1 MKYIGKFLFL
11 FLLMHNTTGF
21 SQSFYIDWQACF
33 GGSEWDQ
40 PKDMIQVSDGYLIV
54 GNTYSSDGDVS
65 SNNGESD
72 IWLVKI
78 DFTGN
83 VLFEKTYGGTLGEGP
98 YGIFTSSDG
107 NYYILGVAYS
117 SDGDISFDPYP
128 TSNDFWIIKIDGE
141 GNIIWDKIVG
151 GNGYDQPYRGYATTD
166 GGIVAA
172 GWTNSSDGDVSH
184 YYGSYDMWMVKLS
197 SDGEIEGDFTA
208 GSSGMENA
216 QAIIQTSDG
225 SYLIGGNSF
234 IGEGGNLTCEPHSSW
249 AAEAVLIRL
258 DTELNIE
265 WQDCYGGTNHETIL
279 ELLEIDN
286 GYVFLAG
293 TMSNDGDVSG
303 SGWHGE
309 NDNWVVNLN
318 FDGNIVWQ
326 KCYGGSKSEGSTNII
341 GSNNGSFIVVG
352 NTYSHDGDVS
362 NNHSQSEYESEI
374 WAFGINDT
382 GELLWE
388 RCFGGYGDD
397 YIQNGVVIKNKL
409 NFVIAG
415 YTDYGPSYDVG
426 CTPHGG
432 NWNDRDFWVF
442 EVKDTTVSLQEQPA
456 QVSALTTYPNPAKN
470 YVCFERKGKTNNHRM
485 EINIFSASGLPVK
498 ELTLY
503 PGETLKVWDTRS
515 IPAGVYFYRYQE
527 QDGAS
532 AYGKVVI
539 K

>member
-1 MKYIGKFLFL
+1 MKYFAK
-11 FLLMHNTTGF
+11 LLIIFSLSLPIAGF

-33 GGSEWDQ
+33 GGSEWDT

-54 GNTYSSDGDVS
+54 GSTYSSDGDIS

-83 VLFEKTYGGTLGEGP
+83 ALFEKTYGGTLGEGP
-98 YGIFTSSDG
+98 YGIFTSTDG

-184 YYGSYDMWMVKLS
+184 YYDSYDMWMVKLS

-225 SYLIGGNSF
+225 GYLLGGNS
-234 IGEGGNLTCEPHSSW
+234 IMGEGGNLTCVPHSW
-249 AAEAVLIRL
+249 AAEAILIKL
-258 DTELNIE
+258 DAGLNIE
-265 WQDCYGGTNHETIL
+265 WQKCYGGTDHETITGVI
-279 ELLEIDN
+279 ERPD
-286 GYVFLAG
+286 GYTFIGPAN
-293 TMSNDGDVSG
+293 SDDGDLTD
-303 SGWHGE
+303 SGWHGKS
-309 NDNWVVNLN
+309 DIWLVSID
-318 FDGNIVWQ
+318 FSGNILWQ
-326 KCYGGSKSEGSTNII
+326 KCYGGSDYDEATDII
-341 GSNNGSFIVVG
+341 YTIGNYVVVG
-352 NTYSHDGDVS
+352 NTLSVDGDIT
-362 NNHSQSEYESEI
+362 NNHSQTEYDHDI
-374 WAFGINDT
+374 WAFCIDET
-382 GELLWE
+382 GNLLWQN
-388 RCFGGYGDD
+388 CFGGLGDE
-397 YIQNGVVIKNKL
+397 YKQNAVVMKSAL
-409 NFVIAG
+409 NFVIAA
-415 YTDYGPSYDVG
+415 YTDYGPSFDVG
-426 CTPHGG
+426 CTPYGG
-432 NWNDRDFWVF
+432 NWSDRDFWVF
-442 EVKDTTVSLQEQPA
+442 EVKDTTVSVPEQPV
-456 QVSALTTYPNPAKN
+456 QVSALTTYPNPAN
-470 YVCFERKGKTNNHRM
+470 DYVCFERKGKASSHHM

-515 IPAGVYFYRYQE
+515 VPAGVYFYRSLQK
-527 QDGAS
+527 DGCAE
-532 AYGKVVI
+532 YGKVVLE
-539 K
+539 